1 MKAAELRDLTLQDL
15 QARLEQAR
23 ESYFR
28 LRFQS
33 ATGQLPDH
41 SKMRLARRDIARLAT
56 VLRERELAGP
66 DADERGEA

>member
-1 MKAAELRDLTLQDL
+1 MKAAELRDLTMDELRS
-15 QARLEQAR
+15 RLDQAR

-41 SKMRLARRDIARLAT
+41 SKLRMARRDIARLAT
-56 VLRERELAGP
+56 ALRQLELA
-66 DADERGEA
+66 ERGEA

>member
-1 MKAAELRDLTLQDL
+1 MKAAELRDLTMDELRS
-15 QARLEQAR
+15 RLDQAR

-41 SKMRLARRDIARLAT
+41 SKLRSARRDIARLAT
-56 VLRERELAGP
+56 AMRQLELA
-66 DADERGEA
+66 ERGEA

>member
-1 MKAAELRDLTLQDL
+1 MKAAELHDLTLQDL

-56 VLRERELAGP
+56 VLRERELAG
-66 DADERGEA
+66 ADERGEA